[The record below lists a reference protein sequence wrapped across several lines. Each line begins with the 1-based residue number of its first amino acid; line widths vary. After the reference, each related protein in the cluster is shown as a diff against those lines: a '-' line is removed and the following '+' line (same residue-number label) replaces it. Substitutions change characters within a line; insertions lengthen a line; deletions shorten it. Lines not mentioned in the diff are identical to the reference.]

1 MSQDPVQTL
10 LTQGYCVLESIV
22 PVAQADAMAQR
33 CYQLHR
39 DPAHRDLMQDPN
51 DDLYQTLFGLAN
63 LDEASWA
70 FAAHPQVLDV
80 VRTVLETEVR
90 IGAICSKW
98 VKPGSR
104 AGGVH
109 VDSTGDL
116 PTRLPE
122 DPWLV
127 NSMWMLSDF
136 TAHNGATLI
145 APGSHTRRARPPRG
159 FPPDDPM
166 MQKIVGS
173 QGSVVLWH
181 AGAWHA
187 NGANTSPIAHRMGL
201 NISYYPVW
209 WNMYREGGHQPVLP
223 EVFARMPSDMQ
234 ALNRHR
240 VGHTREDLYERA

>member
-1 MSQDPVQTL
+1 MSQDNVQAL

-22 PVAQADAMAQR
+22 PAEEADALTRR
-33 CYQLHR
+33 CFELHE
-39 DPAHRDLMQDPN
+39 DPANASLMQDPR

-63 LDEASWA
+63 LEEATWG
-70 FAAHPQVLDV
+70 FAAHPQVLDTV
-80 VRTVLETEVR
+80 KGVLETDVR

-116 PTRLPE
+116 PERLPE
-122 DPWLV
+122 NPWLV

-136 TAHNGATLI
+136 TDENGATLI
-145 APGSHTRRARPPRG
+145 APGSHARRARPPRR

-166 MQKIVGS
+166 MRKITGPR
-173 QGSVVLWH
+173 GSVVLWH
-181 AGAWHA
+181 AGVWHA
-187 NGANTSPIAHRMGL
+187 NGANTSADEHRMGL

-209 WNMYREGGHQPVLP
+209 WNMYREGGHQPVHP
-223 EVFARMPSDMQ
+223 DVFERMPATMQ
-234 ALNRHR
+234 ALNAHR
-240 VGHTREDLYERA
+240 VGRSRAGLYERP

>member
-1 MSQDPVQTL
+1 MSQNPVQDL
-10 LTQGYCVLESIV
+10 LTRGYCVLESIV
-22 PVAQADAMAQR
+22 PVAQAEAMTQR
-33 CYQLHR
+33 CYELHQ
-39 DPAHRDLMQDPN
+39 DPANLDLMQDPN

-63 LDEASWA
+63 LDEATWE
-70 FAAHPQVLDV
+70 FAAHPAVLEV
-80 VRTVLETEVR
+80 VRGVLETDAR

-116 PTRLPE
+116 PKRLPE
-122 DPWLV
+122 NPWLV

-136 TAHNGATLI
+136 TEHNGATLI
-145 APGSHTRRARPPRG
+145 APGSHTKRERPPRG

-166 MQKIVGS
+166 MKKITGP

-181 AGAWHA
+181 AGVWHA
-187 NGANTSPIAHRMGL
+187 NGANTSQNEQRMGL

-209 WNMYREGGHQPVLP
+209 WNMYREGGHQLVFP
-223 EVFARMPSDMQ
+223 EVFARMPEEMKV
-234 ALNRHR
+234 LNQHR
-240 VGHTREDLYERA
+240 VGRTREGLYERP

>member
-1 MSQDPVQTL
+1 MSQNPVQDL

-22 PVAQADAMAQR
+22 PAAQAEAMTQR
-33 CYQLHR
+33 CYELHQ
-39 DPAHRDLMQDPN
+39 DPAHLHLMQDPN

-63 LDEASWA
+63 LEEATWE
-70 FAAHPQVLDV
+70 FAAHPAVLAV
-80 VRTVLETEVR
+80 VRGVLETDAR

-116 PTRLPE
+116 PQRLPE
-122 DPWLV
+122 NPWLV

-136 TAHNGATLI
+136 TEHNGATLI
-145 APGSHTRRARPPRG
+145 APGSHTRRERPPRR

-166 MQKIVGS
+166 MKKITGP

-181 AGAWHA
+181 AGVWHA
-187 NGANTSPIAHRMGL
+187 NGANTSQDEHRMGL

-209 WNMYREGGHQPVLP
+209 WNMYREGGHQPVFP
-223 EVFARMPSDMQ
+223 EVFARMPEEMKS
-234 ALNRHR
+234 LNQHR
-240 VGHTREDLYERA
+240 VGRSREGLYEQS

>member
-1 MSQDPVQTL
+1 MNRDPVQDL
-10 LTQGYCVLESIV
+10 QTQGYCVLESIV
-22 PVAQADAMAQR
+22 PGEQAAAMTR
-33 CYQLHR
+33 SCYRMHE
-39 DPAHRDLMQDPN
+39 DPANRMLLQDPD

-63 LDEASWA
+63 LDEACWA
-70 FAAHPQVLDV
+70 FAAHPKVLAT
-80 VRTVLETEVR
+80 VRAVLETDVR

-116 PTRLPE
+116 PARLPQ

-136 TAHNGATLI
+136 TEQNGATLI
-145 APGSHTRRARPPRG
+145 APGSHTRRERPPRG
-159 FPPDDPM
+159 FSPADPM
-166 MQKIVGS
+166 MKKITGP

-181 AGAWHA
+181 AGVWHA
-187 NGANTSPIAHRMGL
+187 NGANTSQDEHRMGL

-223 EVFARMPSDMQ
+223 EIFARMPAEMQ
-234 ALNRHR
+234 ALNQHR
-240 VGHTREDLYERA
+240 VGRTREGLYERP

>member
-1 MSQDPVQTL
+1 MNDPVQTL
-10 LTQGYCVLESIV
+10 TEEGYCVLESIV
-22 PVAQADAMAQR
+22 PAAQAQALARR
-33 CYQLHR
+33 CEALHQ
-39 DPAHRDLMQDPN
+39 DPVHRDLLQDPN

-63 LDEASWA
+63 LDEACWA
-70 FAAHPQVLDV
+70 FAAHPAVLDTA
-80 VRTVLETEVR
+80 RSVLGPEIR

-116 PTRLPE
+116 PARLPE

-136 TAHNGATLI
+136 TEANGATLI
-145 APGSHTRRARPPRG
+145 APGSHARRARPPRG
-159 FPPDDPM
+159 FPPDDPTLK
-166 MQKIVGS
+166 KITGAS
-173 QGSVVLWH
+173 GSVVLWH
-181 AGAWHA
+181 AGVWHA
-187 NGANTSPIAHRMGL
+187 NGANTSQSEHRMGL

-209 WNMYREGGHQPVLP
+209 WNMYREGGHQPVHP
-223 EVFARMPSDMQ
+223 DVFERMPETMQ

-240 VGHTREDLYERA
+240 VGLAREGLYERP